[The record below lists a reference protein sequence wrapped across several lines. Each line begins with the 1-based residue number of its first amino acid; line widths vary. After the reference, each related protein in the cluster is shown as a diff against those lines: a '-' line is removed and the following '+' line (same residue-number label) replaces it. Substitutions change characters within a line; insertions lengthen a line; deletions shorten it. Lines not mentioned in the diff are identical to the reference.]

1 MFTSSNVCPGTK
13 LALVSHQRDVGVV
26 HQCFTW
32 PGWRQSLVR
41 AVVVDV
47 GEWMKIGWRRA
58 RQICIWAAVWCC
70 RAPSSWVRCR
80 RWTVA
85 SNIRPH
91 CRRCRS
97 LLFSRRRRRRDHR
110 RRDAIPTRLR
120 RVSTVDCK
128 LSARLSRS
136 RLAIDKVSGVLD
148 LQWAHSC
155 SNKSVFALSSN
166 GLCFGNQIDLF
177 NVFIY
182 TFTVHP
188 SCQRIFDFLWAC
200 CSQEKY
206 VVYMSTTIW

>member
-1 MFTSSNVCPGTK
+1 MSWNETSFGIASKRRRIRASVLHLTWMEAESCKSSCRRRGRMDEDWVTSSKTNMYLGSGLMLPSAVVHEFAVVDE
-13 LALVSHQRDVGVV
+13 LSHQTYDHIV
-26 HQCFTW
+26 
-32 PGWRQSLVR
+32 
-41 AVVVDV
+41 AVVEASYFRGADV
-47 GEWMKIGWRRA
+47 VAITDVETQSPLVFDVFQQLTANLA
-58 RQICIWAAVWCC
+58 RDYREAA
-70 RAPSSWVRCR
+70 
-80 RWTVA
+80 
-85 SNIRPH
+85 
-91 CRRCRS
+91 
-97 LLFSRRRRRRDHR
+97 
-110 RRDAIPTRLR
+110 
-120 RVSTVDCK
+120 
-128 LSARLSRS
+128 
-136 RLAIDKVSGVLD
+136 LAIDKVSGVLD